1 MTDEEYQRLKDA
13 EKEHLRA
20 KKQLRSRLAALKKRS
35 RAQSVVERMRSG
47 AERLLEETGS
57 LVETLR
63 RTVIEGEARV
73 DVALDDAGEDDLREA
88 EEALREERAER
99 LLRQYKS
106 AQSTSTRS
114 RRSPEDESGDA
125 GSGTDPTGDGP
136 EKTIGRMRTPRSDEA
151 PEEE

>member
-1 MTDEEYQRLKDA
+1 MTDEEYQRLKEA

-20 KKQLRSRLAALKKRS
+20 KKRLQSRLAALKQRS
-35 RAQSVVERMRSG
+35 RTRSVVQQMKSG

-63 RTVIEGEARV
+63 RTVVQREARM
-73 DVALDDAGEDDLREA
+73 DVALEDVGEDDLQED

-106 AQSTSTRS
+106 AQSTSNRS
-114 RRSPEDESGDA
+114 RRSAERPDEEDGA
-125 GSGTDPTGDGP
+125 GSGPAREGP
-136 EKTIGRMRTPRSDEA
+136 EKTIGRMRTPRSDEGT
-151 PEEE
+151 EKE